1 MKKTDAAL
9 MNNYRTRILDNLNTV
24 TLLFDSNL
32 KLRYMNPAGEA
43 LFQVSARHV
52 MGQDATA
59 LIHCPGGVV
68 KTNLRRSLSS
78 GRPFTERE
86 MSLPLSEDRSVTV
99 DCTVIPLSPRE
110 GESGLLV
117 ELQQIDR
124 QLRISREEQ
133 LISQH
138 DATRDLVRGLAHEIK
153 NPLGGLRGAAQL
165 LEQELEGAAL
175 KEYTQIIINEA
186 DRLQSLVD
194 SMLGPNKLP
203 RMANVNIH
211 TLLERV
217 RNLVTAEFGSNVR
230 FARDYD
236 PSIPEL
242 LLDSDRIIQALLNI
256 VRNAARA
263 VVGVTNGEIYLR
275 TRILRQFTIGHRR
288 HRLVVQIVI
297 EDNGPG
303 VPKEIQEK
311 VFFPMVTA
319 SDDGMGLGLSISQ
332 SLINMHGGLVECQ
345 SKPGKTEFTVLLPV
359 ENPNAKKS

>member
-1 MKKTDAAL
+1 MD
-9 MNNYRTRILDNLNTV
+9 NDRNRILDNLNTV

-32 KLRYMNPAGEA
+32 KLRYLNPAGEA

-52 MGQDATA
+52 IGQDAAA
-59 LIHCPGGVV
+59 LIHCPTGLVQ
-68 KTNLRRSLSS
+68 TNLKRSLSS
-78 GRPFTERE
+78 GHRFTERE
-86 MSLPLSEDRSVTV
+86 MSLPLSEQRSVTV

-124 QLRISREEQ
+124 QLRISREEK
-133 LISQH
+133 LISEH
-138 DATRDLVRGLAHEIK
+138 EATRDLVRGLAHEIK

-175 KEYTQIIINEA
+175 REYTQIIIDEA

-194 SMLGPNKLP
+194 NMLGPNKLP
-203 RMANVNIH
+203 RLANVNIH

-217 RNLVTAEFGSNVR
+217 RSLVMVEFGSKIR
-230 FARDYD
+230 FVRDYD
-236 PSIPEL
+236 PSIPDL

-256 VRNAARA
+256 LRNAARA
-263 VVGVTNGEIYLR
+263 VVGLDNGEICLR
-275 TRILRQFTIGHRR
+275 SRILRQFTIGHIR

-303 VPKEIQEK
+303 VPNEIK
-311 VFFPMVTA
+311 KKIFYPMVSA
-319 SDDGMGLGLSISQ
+319 SHDGMGLGLSISQ
-332 SLINMHGGLVECQ
+332 SLLNLHGGLVECE
-345 SKPGKTEFTVLLPV
+345 SKPGRTEFTVLLPV
-359 ENPNAKKS
+359 DNPNAKKS

>member
-1 MKKTDAAL
+1 MPYTHL
-9 MNNYRTRILDNLNTV
+9 SRILDNLNTV

-32 KLRYMNPAGEA
+32 KLRYINPAGEA
-43 LFQVSARHV
+43 LFQVSARNAV
-52 MGQDATA
+52 GQEATA
-59 LIHCPGGVV
+59 LIHYPAGLVQ
-68 KTNLRRSLSS
+68 TNLQRSLTT

-86 MSLPLSEDRSVTV
+86 MSLPLSDKRSVTV

-110 GESGLLV
+110 GEPGLLV

-124 QLRISREEQ
+124 QMRISRDEH
-133 LISQH
+133 LISQYE
-138 DATRDLVRGLAHEIK
+138 ATRDLVRGMAHEIK

-165 LEQELEGAAL
+165 LEQELEGAGL

-194 SMLGPNKLP
+194 NMLGPNKLP
-203 RMANVNIH
+203 RMAEVNIH

-217 RNLVTAEFGSNVR
+217 RHLVTAEFGSDVS

-256 VRNAARA
+256 MRNAARA
-263 VVGVTNGEIYLR
+263 VIDVPDGTIILR
-275 TRILRQFTIGHRR
+275 SRILRQFTIGYRR
-288 HRLVVQIVI
+288 HRLVVQVLI

-303 VPKEIQEK
+303 VPNDIKEKI
-311 VFFPMVTA
+311 FYPMVTA

-332 SLINMHGGLVECQ
+332 SLISMHGGLVECA